1 MEIWICRVF
10 LKLAF
15 AVVLTF
21 GASSSFAEN
30 EQESDEA
37 VEVREA
43 SPLIEPHIL
52 RLDLNEAEIDTEN
65 FEIGVHFGRIS
76 VEDFGVND
84 AGTLTFAYHVTEDFF
99 IEAAG
104 GVSELQRPVEE
115 NLQAGL
121 NFSDELD
128 YSYYNVSLGI
138 NVFPGEVFLWKD
150 WAFNSQVYVISGIG
164 VTEHYKGVKDTTLNI
179 GIGYRLILWDWLA
192 LRVDFRDHLFERDQ
206 EVADTLGETDQKLVN
221 NLEIRTGV
229 SVFF

>member
-1 MEIWICRVF
+1 MENWICRIF

-15 AVVLTF
+15 SVALCISAVT
-21 GASSSFAEN
+21 SFAE
-30 EQESDEA
+30 SDSDDEA

-65 FEIGVHFGRIS
+65 FEVGLHYGRIS

-84 AGTLTFAYHVTEDFF
+84 VGVLTFAYHVTEDFF

-104 GVSELQRPVEE
+104 GLSELQRPIEE
-115 NLQAGL
+115 KFAGGITIS
-121 NFSDELD
+121 NELD
-128 YSYYNVSLGI
+128 YTYYNISLGV

-150 WAFNSQVYVISGIG
+150 WAFNSQVYVIGGVG
-164 VTEHYKGVKDTTLNI
+164 VTEHYLGAKDTTLNI
-179 GIGYRLILWDWLA
+179 GIGYRLIVWDWLA
-192 LRVDFRDHLFERDQ
+192 LRVDFRDHLYERDQ
-206 EVADTLGETDQKLVN
+206 EVAAALGETDQKLVN
-221 NLEIRTGV
+221 NLEIRAGA